1 MAPTMADLLS
11 MKQQHPV
18 NTSEQW
24 AAINPVLFPDEMAFE
39 SDTQLFKIG
48 DGVHRWN
55 DLPYSLSATNQ
66 IFPGNGIII
75 NNTVIGTDLLYE
87 EVTING

>member
-24 AAINPVLFPDEMAFE
+24 AAINPILFVDEIAFE
-39 SDTQLFKIG
+39 SDTHLFKIG

-55 DLPYSLSATNQ
+55 KLPYSLSATNSLYA
-66 IFPGNGIII
+66 GDGIII

-87 EVTING
+87 EVTLDG